1 LFVSR
6 FILGSLNEDGNLVR
20 DRDFVWDGNDSLVKN
35 RNMFHKYES
44 MMSMVKT
51 EVDILMDNNFERE
64 ENTTSDACKSKET
77 EEYQENLRHDDDF

>member
-1 LFVSR
+1 
-6 FILGSLNEDGNLVR
+6 
-20 DRDFVWDGNDSLVKN
+20 
-35 RNMFHKYES
+35 MFHKYES

-77 EEYQENLRHDDDF
+77 EEYQENLRHDDDFWVWIRTWQMQTMED